1 MRPSKKFGVEKGG
14 QTSLFLP
21 HSRVLRTL
29 AMPLVSVS
37 GIDMELNYVTVIL
50 CIKFITSVDILNL
63 IH

>member
-1 MRPSKKFGVEKGG
+1 VEKGG